1 MLKKIVFL
9 LHLILKQIT
18 MRWRGRQT
26 STNVEDRRG
35 RRGRV
40 VSGTIGIGTIIFFIA
55 YTLLTGEAPTEM
67 LQQPQTVPAGQTRT
81 IGHEPNDELA
91 EFAKVVFKDT
101 EDVWSK
107 IFRNELHTQYRY
119 PKLVLYSG
127 YTPAACGMANS
138 ATGPF
143 YCPADEKVYI
153 DLDFFRDLKRKF
165 GAGGDFAMA
174 YIIAHE
180 VGHHVQNLLGVTQQV
195 QYQRHKLSKKE
206 YNKLSVRLEL
216 QADYL
221 AGVWARHIEEMK
233 HVLDPGDIEEAVNA
247 AASVGDDRLQK
258 KYTGRVVPDAFTH
271 GTSEQR
277 ARWFIKGFKNGTIR
291 GGDTFN
297 TNDL

>member
-1 MLKKIVFL
+1 
-9 LHLILKQIT
+9 
-18 MRWRGRQT
+18 MRWKGRQT
-26 STNVEDRRG
+26 SSNVEDRRG

-40 VSGTIGIGTIIFFIA
+40 VGGTIGVGTIIFFIA

-67 LQQPQTVPAGQTRT
+67 LQQNQPAPTGQTQT
-81 IGHEPNDELA
+81 AGHDQNDELA
-91 EFAKVVFKDT
+91 EFSKVVFKDT

-107 IFRNELHTQYRY
+107 VFKDELHARYRY

-127 YTPAACGMANS
+127 STPAACGMAS
-138 ATGPF
+138 AATGPF

-180 VGHHVQNLLGVTQQV
+180 VGHHVQNLLGITRQV
-195 QYQRHKLSKKE
+195 QQQRRRLSKTA

-221 AGVWARHIEEMK
+221 AGVWAKHIEQMK
-233 HVLDPGDIEEAVNA
+233 HVLDPGDIQEAINS

-258 KYTGRVVPDAFTH
+258 RYTGRVVPDAFTH
-271 GTSEQR
+271 GTSKQR
-277 ARWFIKGFKNGTIR
+277 ARWFIKGFENGTIR

-297 TNDL
+297 TDNL

>member
-1 MLKKIVFL
+1 
-9 LHLILKQIT
+9 
-18 MRWRGRQT
+18 MRWKGRQT
-26 STNVEDRRG
+26 SSNVEDRRG

-40 VSGTIGIGTIIFFIA
+40 VGGTIGVGTIIFFIA
-55 YTLLTGEAPTEM
+55 YTLLTGKAPTEM
-67 LQQPQTVPAGQTRT
+67 LQQNQPVPTGQTQT
-81 IGHEPNDELA
+81 AGHDQNDELA
-91 EFAKVVFKDT
+91 EFSKVVFKDT

-107 IFRNELHTQYRY
+107 VFKDELHARYRY

-127 YTPAACGMANS
+127 STPAACGMAS
-138 ATGPF
+138 AATGPF

-180 VGHHVQNLLGVTQQV
+180 VGHHVQNLLGITRQV
-195 QYQRHKLSKKE
+195 QQQRRRLSKTA

-221 AGVWARHIEEMK
+221 AGVWAKHIEQMK
-233 HVLDPGDIEEAVNA
+233 HVLDPGDIQEAINS

-258 KYTGRVVPDAFTH
+258 RYTGRVVPDAFTH

-277 ARWFIKGFKNGTIR
+277 ARWFVKGFKNGTIK

-297 TNDL
+297 TDNL

>member
-1 MLKKIVFL
+1 
-9 LHLILKQIT
+9 

-26 STNVEDRRG
+26 SSNVEDRRG
-35 RRGRV
+35 SRGRV
-40 VSGTIGIGTIIFFIA
+40 VGGTIGVGTIIFFIA

-67 LQQPQTVPAGQTRT
+67 LQQNQPAPAGQTQT
-81 IGHEPNDELA
+81 TGHDQNDELA

-107 IFRNELHTQYRY
+107 VFKDQLNAQYRY

-127 YTPAACGMANS
+127 STPAACGMAS
-138 ATGPF
+138 VATGPF

-180 VGHHVQNLLGVTQQV
+180 VGHHVQNLLGITRQV
-195 QYQRHKLSKKE
+195 QQQRRRLSKTA

-221 AGVWARHIEEMK
+221 AGVWAKHIEQMK
-233 HVLDPGDIEEAVNA
+233 HVLDPGDIQEAINS

-258 KYTGRVVPDAFTH
+258 RYTGRVVPDAFTH

-277 ARWFIKGFKNGTIR
+277 ARWFIKGFKNGTIK

>member
-1 MLKKIVFL
+1 
-9 LHLILKQIT
+9 
-18 MRWRGRQT
+18 MRWKGRQT
-26 STNVEDRRG
+26 SSNVEDRRG

-40 VSGTIGIGTIIFFIA
+40 VGGSIGVGTIIFFIA

-67 LQQPQTVPAGQTRT
+67 LQQNQPAPSGQTQT
-81 IGHEPNDELA
+81 TGHNPNDELA

-107 IFRNELHTQYRY
+107 VFKDELQARYRY

-127 YTPAACGMANS
+127 STPAACGMASS

-180 VGHHVQNLLGVTQQV
+180 VGHHVQNLLGITRQV
-195 QYQRHKLSKKE
+195 QQQRRRLSKTA

-221 AGVWARHIEEMK
+221 AGVWAKHIEQMK
-233 HVLDPGDIEEAVNA
+233 HVLDPGDIQEAINS

-277 ARWFIKGFKNGTIR
+277 ARWFIKGFKTGTIK

>member
-1 MLKKIVFL
+1 
-9 LHLILKQIT
+9 
-18 MRWRGRQT
+18 MRWRGRKT
-26 STNVEDRRG
+26 SSNVEDRRG
-35 RRGRV
+35 SRGRV
-40 VSGTIGIGTIIFFIA
+40 VGGTVGIGTIIFFIA

-67 LQQPQTVPAGQTRT
+67 LQQNQPASTGQTQT
-81 IGHEPNDELA
+81 TGHDQNDELA
-91 EFAKVVFKDT
+91 QFAKVVFKDT

-107 IFRNELHTQYRY
+107 VFKDELNAQYRY

-127 YTPAACGMANS
+127 STPAACGMAS
-138 ATGPF
+138 AATGPF

-180 VGHHVQNLLGVTQQV
+180 VGHHVQKLLGITRQV
-195 QYQRHKLSKKE
+195 QQQRRRLSKTA

-221 AGVWARHIEEMK
+221 AGVWAKHIEQMK
-233 HVLDPGDIEEAVNA
+233 HVLDPGDIQEAINS

-277 ARWFIKGFKNGTIR
+277 ARWFVKGFKNGTIK

>member
-1 MLKKIVFL
+1 
-9 LHLILKQIT
+9 
-18 MRWRGRQT
+18 MRWKGRQT
-26 STNVEDRRG
+26 SSNVEDRRG

-40 VSGTIGIGTIIFFIA
+40 VGGTIGVGTIIFFIA

-67 LQQPQTVPAGQTRT
+67 LQQNQPAPTGQTQT
-81 IGHEPNDELA
+81 AGHDQNDELA
-91 EFAKVVFKDT
+91 EFSKVVFKDT

-107 IFRNELHTQYRY
+107 VFKDELHARYRY

-127 YTPAACGMANS
+127 STPAACGMAS
-138 ATGPF
+138 AATGPF

-180 VGHHVQNLLGVTQQV
+180 VGHHVQNLLGITRQV
-195 QYQRHKLSKKE
+195 QQQRRRLSKTA

-221 AGVWARHIEEMK
+221 AGVWAKHIEQMK
-233 HVLDPGDIEEAVNA
+233 HVLDPGDIQEAINS

-258 KYTGRVVPDAFTH
+258 RYTGRVVPDAFTH

-277 ARWFIKGFKNGTIR
+277 ARWFVKGFKNGTIK

-297 TNDL
+297 TDNL

>member
-1 MLKKIVFL
+1 
-9 LHLILKQIT
+9 
-18 MRWRGRQT
+18 MRWKGRQT
-26 STNVEDRRG
+26 SNNVEDRRG
-35 RRGRV
+35 SRGRV
-40 VSGTIGIGTIIFFIA
+40 VGGTVGIGTIIFFIA

-67 LQQPQTVPAGQTRT
+67 LQQNQQAPAGQSQTT
-81 IGHEPNDELA
+81 GHDRNDELA

-107 IFRNELHTQYRY
+107 VFKDELHARYRY

-127 YTPAACGMANS
+127 STPAACGMASS

-180 VGHHVQNLLGVTQQV
+180 VGHHVQNLLGITRQV
-195 QYQRHKLSKKE
+195 QQQRRRLSKTA

-221 AGVWARHIEEMK
+221 AGVWAKHIEQMK
-233 HVLDPGDIEEAVNA
+233 HVLDPGDIQEAINS

-258 KYTGRVVPDAFTH
+258 RYTGRVVPDAFTH

-277 ARWFIKGFKNGTIR
+277 ARWFIKGFKNGTIK
-291 GGDTFN
+291 GGDTSN